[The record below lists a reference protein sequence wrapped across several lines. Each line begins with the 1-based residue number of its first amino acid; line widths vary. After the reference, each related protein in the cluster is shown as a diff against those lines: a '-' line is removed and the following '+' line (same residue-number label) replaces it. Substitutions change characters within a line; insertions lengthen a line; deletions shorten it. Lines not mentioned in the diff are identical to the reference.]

1 MFNRA
6 FTTISVSKY
15 ISRLAGKNK
24 IKLLRKVL
32 PKAFK
37 QVFIRLTIL
46 FLCGFLYVCIVY
58 YSNDLIVTASIN
70 ELWLDVVSSLYVIT
84 MNNLGIT
91 VLLDIVNI
99 TLTIST
105 FCTDRTLIYCFLRTL
120 YGMTFNRY
128 APKIFKRCNKKGVP
142 IYSVGKSLC
151 WTFRSLLQ
159 LNSNSV
165 VALNWLINIVTSS
178 LLISFV
184 YLRLI

>member
-1 MFNRA
+1 MFNKA

-70 ELWLDVVSSLYVIT
+70 EL
-84 MNNLGIT
+84 
-91 VLLDIVNI
+91 
-99 TLTIST
+99 
-105 FCTDRTLIYCFLRTL
+105 
-120 YGMTFNRY
+120 
-128 APKIFKRCNKKGVP
+128 
-142 IYSVGKSLC
+142 
-151 WTFRSLLQ
+151 
-159 LNSNSV
+159 
-165 VALNWLINIVTSS
+165 
-178 LLISFV
+178 
-184 YLRLI
+184 